1 MKRIVS
7 AANCGLIFRDNDP
20 EDFARQLAAMAA
32 PSVRADLG
40 RRGRVTV
47 TEKMHWGE
55 DADRML
61 AALEA
66 QLSSGN
72 AS

>member
-1 MKRIVS
+1 MSRKT
-7 AANCGLIFRDNDP
+7 LQFLM
-20 EDFARQLAAMAA
+20 LAVLVAVTSVAMADPPA
-32 PSVRADLG
+32 RV
-40 RRGRVTV
+40 GRVTV

-72 AS
+72 AP